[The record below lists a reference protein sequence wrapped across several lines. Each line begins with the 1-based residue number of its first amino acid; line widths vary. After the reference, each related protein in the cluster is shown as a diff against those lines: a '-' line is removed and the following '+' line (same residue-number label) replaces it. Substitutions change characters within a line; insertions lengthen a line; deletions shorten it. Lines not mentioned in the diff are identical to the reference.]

1 MNHSEES
8 VHEKEKDWGIISI
21 RLGQVYAKSNLA
33 SDPESSE
40 GSLGSSLAHGQPL
53 WATIEIK
60 QSGIS
65 SNNAAF
71 WFTKEDENVYTKIMK
86 ALSPLGAQKEDI
98 GMYMFDFEY
107 DQLSKKIP
115 INWPGMDHLFGT
127 ELVVSMYSGDQRSED
142 VDQFIGTSSLGLQ
155 ELVLLQSAPKCADR
169 NHTERRLHFSTQNS
183 LITVMAIIH
192 FSTNVL
198 DYIMG
203 LCILRFHSI
212 TVENLPPEFLT
223 TATEAIDTTR
233 SIPEESEMDTSVF
246 TLEINLPYL
255 CDQQEHDPQNSD
267 TICKRLDGGRICYG
281 SKVIEEHTIKDD
293 AMVDVNSSSE
303 RRVIVAFDNALT
315 FQIQPRVCYPF
326 LPFCAQSDIVCRKLL
341 HLLSIYVSVN
351 THPRDFYA
359 EHLRRRIH
367 FWNATIGAFL

>member
-1 MNHSEES
+1 
-8 VHEKEKDWGIISI
+8 
-21 RLGQVYAKSNLA
+21 
-33 SDPESSE
+33 
-40 GSLGSSLAHGQPL
+40 
-53 WATIEIK
+53 
-60 QSGIS
+60 
-65 SNNAAF
+65 
-71 WFTKEDENVYTKIMK
+71 
-86 ALSPLGAQKEDI
+86 
-98 GMYMFDFEY
+98 
-107 DQLSKKIP
+107 
-115 INWPGMDHLFGT
+115 
-127 ELVVSMYSGDQRSED
+127 
-142 VDQFIGTSSLGLQ
+142 
-155 ELVLLQSAPKCADR
+155 
-169 NHTERRLHFSTQNS
+169 
-183 LITVMAIIH
+183 MAIIH

-203 LCILRFHSI
+203 LYILRFHSI

-246 TLEINLPYL
+246 TLEINLPSL

-293 AMVDVNSSSE
+293 AIVDVNSSSE

-341 HLLSIYVSVN
+341 HLLSIYASVN